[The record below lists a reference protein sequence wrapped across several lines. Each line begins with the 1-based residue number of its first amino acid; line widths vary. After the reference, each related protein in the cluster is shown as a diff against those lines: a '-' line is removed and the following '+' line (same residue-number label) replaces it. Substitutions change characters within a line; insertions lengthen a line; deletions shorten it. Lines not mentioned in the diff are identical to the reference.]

1 MRNSFRI
8 NKYLFILIITIV
20 WEGVFTDDFYLDID
34 TLEKCFLKEKTYWL
48 NVIIQEIKIIS
59 KEIKLFLKTGLKL
72 KQDM

>member
-1 MRNSFRI
+1 MNI
-8 NKYLFILIITIV
+8 HILYEPPKLIPLSM
-20 WEGVFTDDFYLDID
+20 YMK
-34 TLEKCFLKEKTYWL
+34 LEKCFLKEKTYWL